1 MKKEFASVLAAALLV
16 GGLSTLSAC
25 GGRTAELALITD
37 VGDVDDE
44 SFNQASWEAV
54 RDYAKANNKT
64 YEYYRP
70 TADSTDARV
79 KAIQQAITKGAK
91 VVVCPGYLFEEA
103 IYNVQD
109 QYPEVNFL
117 LLDGEPHTA
126 DYSTYKT
133 SANTANVLFKEE
145 ISGYLAG
152 YAAVV
157 DGYTKLGFCG
167 GMAVPAVQ
175 RFGSGFVQGVD
186 AAAQALNV
194 QTSINYYYAGAF
206 AATDAAT
213 AKMQEWYSNGTEV
226 VFACGGKVY
235 QSVQEGVKQKADG
248 KWIGVDVDQHSVD
261 PDRILTS
268 AMKGLRESVMSA
280 LELYY
285 ANKWAEIGGATANLG
300 LGSTFGSL
308 EARNYVGLPT
318 ADASWGFSTFTK
330 NQYEDLVAKI
340 AAGTINVNGDVTAAP
355 TVSAK
360 TTVNYV
366 TGFDGTVNS

>member
-16 GGLSTLSAC
+16 GGLTTLSAC
-25 GGRTAELALITD
+25 GPRTAEIALITD

-54 RDYAKANNKT
+54 RDYAKANNKS

-70 TADSTDARV
+70 TEDSTNARV
-79 KAIQQAITKGAK
+79 QAIQQAITKGAK

-103 IYNVQD
+103 IYNVQE

-133 SANTANVLFKEE
+133 APNTANVLFQEHV
-145 ISGYLAG
+145 SGYLAG
-152 YAAVV
+152 YAAVK

-186 AAAQALNV
+186 AAASEMNV
-194 QTSINYYYAGAF
+194 QVSVNYYYAGAF
-206 AATDAAT
+206 AATDDAT
-213 AKMQEWYSNGTEV
+213 AKMKEWYQTGTEV

-235 QSVQEGVKQKADG
+235 QSVAEGVKEKADG
-248 KWIGVDVDQHSVD
+248 KWIGVDVDQVSVD
-261 PDRILTS
+261 PERIITS
-268 AMKGLRESVMSA
+268 ATKGLRESVTSA
-280 LELYY
+280 LELHY
-285 ANKWAEIGGATANLG
+285 ASKWAEIGGATANLG
-300 LGSTFGSL
+300 LGSKFGSL

-318 ADASWGFSTFTK
+318 SDRSWGFKTYTK
-330 NQYEDLVAKI
+330 TEYEALVAKL
-340 AAGTINVNGDVTAAP
+340 AAGTIVVSGDVTSAP
-355 TVSAK
+355 TVSEK
-360 TTVNYV
+360 TTVNYISAF
-366 TGFDGTVNS
+366 TTPAA

>member
-1 MKKEFASVLAAALLV
+1 MKKLLTGVLTTALLI
-16 GGLSTLSAC
+16 GGLTTLSSC
-25 GGRTAELALITD
+25 GAKTYELALITD

-44 SFNQASWEAV
+44 SFNQASWEAL
-54 RDYAKANNKT
+54 RDYAQANNKT

-70 TADSTDARV
+70 TEDSTDARV

-91 VVVCPGYLFEEA
+91 VIVCPGYLFEEA

-133 SANTANVLFKEE
+133 ADNTANVLFKEE

-175 RFGSGFVQGVD
+175 RFGTGYVQGID
-186 AAAQALNV
+186 AAAKALEKDV
-194 QTSINYYYAGAF
+194 TVNYYYAGAF
-206 AATDAAT
+206 AATPEAS
-213 AKMQEWYSNGTEV
+213 AKMTEWYNNGTEV

-235 QSVQEGVKQKADG
+235 QSVQEGASKQAG
-248 KWIGVDVDQHSVD
+248 AKWIGVDVDQVSVD
-261 PDRILTS
+261 PDRIITS

-285 ANKWAEIGGATANLG
+285 AGSWAEIGGKTANLG
-300 LGSTFGSL
+300 LGSQFGSL

-318 ADASWGFSTFTK
+318 ADASWGFNTFSK
-330 NQYEDLVAKI
+330 AQYDALVAQI
-340 AAGTINVNGDVTAAP
+340 ASGEVAVSGDVSAEP
-355 TVSAK
+355 TVSEH
-360 TTVNYV
+360 TTVNYI
-366 TGFDGTVNS
+366 TGFGGN

>member
-1 MKKEFASVLAAALLV
+1 MKKLLTSVLTTALLI
-16 GGLSTLSAC
+16 GGLTTLSGC
-25 GGRTAELALITD
+25 GEKTVELALVTD
-37 VGDVDDE
+37 VGDIDDE
-44 SFNQASWEAV
+44 SFNQSSWEALK
-54 RDYAKANNKT
+54 DYAEANNKS
-64 YEYYRP
+64 YDYYRP
-70 TADSTDARV
+70 TEDSTDARV
-79 KAIQQAITKGAK
+79 KAIKQAITKGAK

-133 SANTANVLFKEE
+133 SPNTANVLFQEHV
-145 ISGYLAG
+145 SGYLAG
-152 YAAVV
+152 YAAVK

-186 AAAQALNV
+186 AAASEMNV
-194 QTSINYYYAGAF
+194 QVSVNYYYAGAF
-206 AATDAAT
+206 AATDDAT
-213 AKMQEWYSNGTEV
+213 AKMKEWYQTGTEV

-235 QSVQEGVKQKADG
+235 QSVAEGVKEKADG
-248 KWIGVDVDQHSVD
+248 KWIGVDVDQVSVD
-261 PDRILTS
+261 PERIITS
-268 AMKGLRESVMSA
+268 ATKGLRESVTSA
-280 LELYY
+280 LELHY
-285 ANKWAEIGGATANLG
+285 ASKWAEIGGKTANLG

-318 ADASWGFSTFTK
+318 SDRSWKFKTFTK
-330 NQYEDLVAKI
+330 TEYEALVAKL
-340 AAGTINVNGDVTAAP
+340 AAGTIVVSGDVAAAP

-360 TTVNYV
+360 TTVNYIS
-366 TGFDGTVNS
+366 GFAG

>member
-25 GGRTAELALITD
+25 GPRTAELALITD

-79 KAIQQAITKGAK
+79 QAIQQAIQKGAK

-133 SANTANVLFKEE
+133 AANTANVLFQEHV
-145 ISGYLAG
+145 SGYLAG
-152 YAAVV
+152 YAAVK

-175 RFGSGFVQGVD
+175 RFGTGFVQGID
-186 AAAQALNV
+186 AAAKEMNV
-194 QTSINYYYAGAF
+194 QVSVNYYYAGAF
-206 AATDAAT
+206 AATDDAT
-213 AKMQEWYSNGTEV
+213 AKMKEWYQTGTEV

-235 QSVQEGVKQKADG
+235 QSVAEGVKEKAEG
-248 KWIGVDVDQHSVD
+248 KWIGVDVDQVSVD
-261 PDRILTS
+261 PDRIITS
-268 AMKGLRESVMSA
+268 ATKGLRESVTSA

-285 ANKWAEIGGATANLG
+285 ASKWAEIGGKTANLG

-318 ADASWGFSTFTK
+318 ADRSWKFKTYTK
-330 NQYEDLVAKI
+330 DEYETLVSKL
-340 AAGTINVNGDVTAAP
+340 AAGTITVSGDVTAAP
-355 TVSAK
+355 TVSEK
-360 TTVNYV
+360 TTVNYIS
-366 TGFDGTVNS
+366 GFAG